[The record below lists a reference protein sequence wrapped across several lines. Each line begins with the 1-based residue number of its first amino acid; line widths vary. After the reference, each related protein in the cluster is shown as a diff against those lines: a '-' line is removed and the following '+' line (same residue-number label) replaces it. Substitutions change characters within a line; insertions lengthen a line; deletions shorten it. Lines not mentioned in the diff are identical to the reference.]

1 MKQEQ
6 IVHQTASNQWKKVD
20 TILPYW
26 SRTAPR
32 PTEQKIYLSEK
43 IYITIA
49 LITKLSSVIC
59 STLIVDAKKL
69 SKIIIVILDRNSEHV
84 AHGKQAF
91 IKAQICHS
99 FWSRQ
104 MP

>member
-1 MKQEQ
+1 MKQGQ
-6 IVHQTASNQWKKVD
+6 IVHQTASNHWKKVD
-20 TILPYW
+20 TFLPYW

-32 PTEQKIYLSEK
+32 PAEQIYLSEK

-91 IKAQICHS
+91 VKTQICHS